1 MCSSFGMNLHPDR
14 PPANI
19 ENSIFHVISRLITRI
34 RAEIYWRRNRQFFSH

>member
-19 ENSIFHVISRLITRI
+19 EKSIFHVIARWVDRI
-34 RAEIYWRRNRQFFSH
+34 HVALYWRRNRKFFLE

>member
-19 ENSIFHVISRLITRI
+19 QNSIFHVISRWADRI
-34 RAEIYWRRNRQFFSH
+34 RVAIYWRRNRQLFWY